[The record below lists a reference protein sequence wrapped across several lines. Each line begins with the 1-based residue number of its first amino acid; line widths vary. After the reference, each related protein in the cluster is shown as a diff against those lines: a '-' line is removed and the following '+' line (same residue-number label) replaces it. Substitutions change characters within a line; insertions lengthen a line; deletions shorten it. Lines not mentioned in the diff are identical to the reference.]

1 MEGIGRGKLMQL
13 HKQQIKKL
21 KDHFKNLKSKAKGA
35 ERKKVEADF
44 IIQEKEMIQRHQQ
57 ELSKFEGIED
67 SLTEEIQPEAKKPPG
82 ISKAQKKRLKK
93 EEEERAKDI
102 ERENCVNETR
112 DLENERISSLLES
125 LGLSIFPVISNQIAS
140 DGNCLFRALSH
151 QLLHKTSQNLPH
163 TSIRSEIVSY
173 ISSHAADFLPFLL
186 DGESIESHCTKMQ
199 QLGEWGGHM
208 EIVAFT
214 ELYRCPIKIVTASGV
229 IEVGSGESWGTI
241 THHKH
246 YLALGEHFNSSEVRS
261 CA

>member
-1 MEGIGRGKLMQL
+1 MQL

-21 KDHFKNLKSKAKGA
+21 KEDFKKLKSKAKGA
-35 ERKKVEADF
+35 ERKKIEADF
-44 IIQEKEMIQRHQQ
+44 IIQEKEMMDRHQQ
-57 ELSKFEGIED
+57 ELSKFEVIED
-67 SLTEEIQPEAKKPPG
+67 SLPEEIQPEAKKPAG

-93 EEEERAKDI
+93 EEEERARDLK
-102 ERENCVNETR
+102 RESCVNEAR
-112 DLENERISSLLES
+112 ELENERIRSLLES
-125 LGLSIFPVISNQIAS
+125 LGLSIFPVRYKQIAS

-151 QLLHKTSQNLPH
+151 QLLQKTSQNLPH
-163 TSIRSEIVSY
+163 NQIRLEIVSY
-173 ISSHAADFLPFLL
+173 ISSHAADFLPFLVE
-186 DGESIESHCTKMQ
+186 GESIESHCAKMQ

-214 ELYRCPIKIVTASGV
+214 ELYRCPIKIVTESGV
-229 IEVGSGESWGTI
+229 IEIGSGEFWGTI

>member
-1 MEGIGRGKLMQL
+1 MQL

-21 KDHFKNLKSKAKGA
+21 KEDFKKLKSKAKGP

-44 IIQEKEMIQRHQQ
+44 IMQEKEMMERHQQ
-57 ELSKFEGIED
+57 ELSKFETNED
-67 SLTEEIQPEAKKPPG
+67 SLLQEIQPESQKLSG

-93 EEEERAKDI
+93 EAEERARDL
-102 ERENCVNETR
+102 ERENCVNEAR
-112 DLENERISSLLES
+112 DLENERVHCLLES
-125 LGLSIFPVISNQIAS
+125 LGLSIFPVISIQIAS

-151 QLLHKTSQNLPH
+151 QLLQKTSQNLPH

-173 ISSHAADFLPFLL
+173 ISSHAADFLPFLVE
-186 DGESIESHCTKMQ
+186 GESIESHCAGMQ
-199 QLGEWGGHM
+199 QIGEWGGHM

-214 ELYRCPIKIVTASGV
+214 ELYRCPIKIVTESGV